1 MSLRIVY
8 MCSCARTTMYI
19 TQLNIHLNVVI
30 NVVIYIMFDLL
41 GKSLCLPAYRSCLEC
56 FEDLFSKYDLK
67 PVNCY
72 FESYKLQLK
81 TYLLNTP
88 FLHKRLP

>member
-41 GKSLCLPAYRSCLEC
+41 GKKAYVCPLT
-56 FEDLFSKYDLK
+56 
-67 PVNCY
+67 VAV
-72 FESYKLQLK
+72 
-81 TYLLNTP
+81 
-88 FLHKRLP
+88 